1 MNVKFDKYKIHQGEI
16 IKIGRIVTRIK
27 EIKFDKKKKGDANNN
42 NNNNIYNNNT
52 NVNCNSLNNSK
63 NSNKF
68 LLRDIDDDILL
79 KKNGKLKLNN
89 DYYNKIIDMA
99 NQRNATDSDFQD
111 KVQIMT
117 LNNNKNC
124 KTINSSNNKTLTVS
138 HKPKKKNKYCRIC
151 YMEEDD
157 EIENPI
163 IQPCHCS
170 GSCKY
175 IHLKCLKQWIKY

>member
-1 MNVKFDKYKIHQGEI
+1 MISS
-16 IKIGRIVTRIK
+16 IG
-27 EIKFDKKKKGDANNN
+27 
-42 NNNNIYNNNT
+42 
-52 NVNCNSLNNSK
+52 LNK
-63 NSNKF
+63 Q
-68 LLRDIDDDILL
+68 
-79 KKNGKLKLNN
+79 
-89 DYYNKIIDMA
+89 NKIINLNAIIQCFAHLKEITESILYSDNQNSFNQNSTNKLSKAYATILNNLFYPEKYNNTRGVYSISAFLDLIMA

>member
-138 HKPKKKNKYCRIC
+138 HKPKKKINIVVFVIWKK
-151 YMEEDD
+151 MM
-157 EIENPI
+157 
-163 IQPCHCS
+163 
-170 GSCKY
+170 K
-175 IHLKCLKQWIKY
+175 LKILSYNLVIAPDHANIFI